1 MEKILN
7 IKGMNCMSCAGK
19 IERAI
24 REVDGVI
31 SVEVDMGTKTAKI
44 NFDEQKVSIE
54 ALSKKIE
61 SVGYQTF

>member
-19 IERAI
+19 IEHAI

-31 SVEVDMGTKTAKI
+31 SVEVDMGTKTTKI
-44 NFDEQKVSIE
+44 NFDERKVSVE